1 VVRRVGIDGLAGC
14 HLLFWSGS
22 DDHQR
27 RMLLQALAGKPVL
40 TVSDDGAFARAGG
53 MINFFVDSERMRF
66 AVNPAAAERGGLRI
80 SSRLLKLAV
89 IVKDVTHVP

>member
-1 VVRRVGIDGLAGC
+1 
-14 HLLFWSGS
+14 
-22 DDHQR
+22 
-27 RMLLQALAGKPVL
+27 
-40 TVSDDGAFARAGG
+40 